1 MCLILVGP
9 HLAVARED
17 FSTYGACCWL
27 GEVNVSFV
35 EVETFLASELDST
48 NITVVEELLSGSVG
62 KF

>member
-17 FSTYGACCWL
+17 FSTYRACGWL

-35 EVETFLASELDST
+35 EVETFLAS
-48 NITVVEELLSGSVG
+48 
-62 KF
+62 

>member
-9 HLAVARED
+9 HLAVVRED
-17 FSTYGACCWL
+17 LSTYRACGWL

-35 EVETFLASELDST
+35 EVETFFTSELDPT
-48 NITVVEELLSGSVG
+48 NITVVEELFGGSVG